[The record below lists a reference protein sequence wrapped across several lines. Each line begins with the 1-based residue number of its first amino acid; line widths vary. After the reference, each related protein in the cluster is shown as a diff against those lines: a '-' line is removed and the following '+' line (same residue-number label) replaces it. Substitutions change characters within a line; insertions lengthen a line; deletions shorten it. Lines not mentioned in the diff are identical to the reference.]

1 MGILQE
7 RILEWV
13 AMPFSKE
20 TVLVIINLGIY
31 QKVPFGGPTL
41 AQMLKLMKRQHS
53 QNSSCT
59 EPKLHTQGEKLAI
72 TSYYYY

>member
-1 MGILQE
+1 MGTFQA

-13 AMPFSKE
+13 SMPSSKE
-20 TVLVIINLGIY
+20 TMLVIINLGIY

-41 AQMLKLMKRQHS
+41 AQMLKLMKRQHT